1 MFSVTVY
8 IENENGIVKLTE
20 SFDTVSQRNDWL
32 MDKLINTDFSY
43 LIVNGEP
50 VQVGSVN

>member
-1 MFSVTVY
+1 MFCATVY

-32 MDKLINTDFSY
+32 MDKLINTEFSY

-50 VQVGSVN
+50 VHVGSAN